1 VWISSRSFLV
11 KSVNHYRDKRWRLT
25 GGHALIE
32 HEKCDAKEDT
42 PVHAEAENPALC
54 VTKSQARN
62 LTKQV
67 AHGLRFKFGLGDDG
81 PGKDI
86 VLVMCSG
93 QVFLPILFYAVI
105 AAGGVYSAASTSA
118 TVTELSNQMSQCPVR
133 LVVCSPDT
141 REVAVKATEIY
152 GVSQTQVLVMESNPA
167 LSLKTVLTGI
177 NCISEKKLDW
187 RKITDPEELENSLV
201 CLLYSSGT
209 TGPPKGITH
218 FLTLTLGKG

>member
-1 VWISSRSFLV
+1 ML
-11 KSVNHYRDKRWRLT
+11 
-25 GGHALIE
+25 E
-32 HEKCDAKEDT
+32 HEKCDATEDT

-67 AHGLRFKFGLGDDG
+67 AHGLRFKFGLGADG

-152 GVSQTQVLVMESNPA
+152 GFSQTQVLVMKSNPT

-187 RKITDPEELENSLV
+187 RKIIDPEELENSLV

-209 TGPPKGITH
+209 TGPPKGIH
-218 FLTLTLGKG
+218 SLLTLTPSKG